1 MTPPIRSL
9 LTVAAV
15 AAALAACSPAPTT
28 ATKAPAATTP
38 AAAAPAPK
46 AAVSDAPAGTYF
58 LDPSHA
64 SVNFRVS
71 HMGFSNYTARF
82 TGLEAVL
89 KFDPANPQA
98 ASVVAHIDPRTI
110 QTNYPDK
117 KTLDFDAELYGPNW
131 LDAVKFPKITFV
143 STKVEQTGPA
153 TARITGDLT
162 LHGITKPVTLDATFN
177 GGYAGNSMDP
187 GGARIGFS
195 AHGKLNRG
203 DFGVAYGIPAP
214 GTNMGVSDAVE
225 VIIEA
230 EFTSKPAAPK

>member
-1 MTPPIRSL
+1 MTPPIRNL
-9 LTVAAV
+9 MLAAAA

-28 ATKAPAATTP
+28 ATKAPAATT
-38 AAAAPAPK
+38 PAPK

-98 ASVVAHIDPRTI
+98 ATVVAHIDPRTI

-117 KTLDFDAELYGPNW
+117 KTLDFDAELHGPEW
-131 LDAVKFPKITFV
+131 LDSGKFPQITFV

-153 TARITGDLT
+153 TAKITGNLS
-162 LHGITKPVTLDATFN
+162 LHGVTKPLTLDATFN

-195 AHGKLNRG
+195 AHGTLNRG

-214 GTNMGVSDAVE
+214 GTTMGVSDAVE
-225 VIIEA
+225 IIIEA
-230 EFTSKPAAPK
+230 EFTSKPTAPKD